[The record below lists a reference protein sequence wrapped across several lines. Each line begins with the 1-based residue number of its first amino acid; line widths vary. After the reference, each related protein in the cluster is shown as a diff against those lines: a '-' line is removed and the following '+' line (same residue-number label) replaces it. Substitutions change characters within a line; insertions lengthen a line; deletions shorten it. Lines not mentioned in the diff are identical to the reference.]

1 MEQIILQE
9 EYNLLKMIYLILIS
23 IQIEKKNKSKYMFKS
38 ENKGGDISV
47 EL

>member
-23 IQIEKKNKSKYMFKS
+23 IQIEKKNKSKYKFKS